1 VHTKSPVVVDEQKPP
16 LPAGGPRPAT
26 VIALA
31 ALGIALATGAA
42 LIAYHG
48 APRHPGVSATLH
60 AALVLVPVSIGLA
73 VLARGRRSRFALLL
87 VISGFVWSVTALAET
102 TDPVL
107 YAIGRVSVWVVEPML
122 VYLLLAF
129 PSGRLSTTLERRVV
143 WAAVAI
149 AAALYATTAPFV
161 AAYPDPSPWTSCGVD
176 CPDNG
181 LAITTAPSTFIDDV
195 VRPLREVVTALLFA
209 SVVALLVRRAKA
221 SGPLLRRA
229 LIPVIAIAVLRG
241 ALLVVYQIVRGAD
254 PTAASLEWMGWAYV
268 LSLPLLALS
277 FAAGLLLRRLH
288 AGVAL
293 RRLAVRLPLS
303 ASHAELRDALAGALE
318 DPTLEI
324 IHWRPGNPGTW
335 VDDSGWPVADPKLTP
350 GRACTEVAS
359 QSRRIAA
366 IVHDELQDQDE
377 VVLRAAASYA
387 LVVLEHGRLVDR
399 LRDSLRELSTS
410 RARLVAIADETRRD
424 IERNLH
430 DGAQQ
435 KLIALRI
442 RLSLESERLARTDP
456 VEAEAVARLGEEA
469 EEALD
474 ELRAMAH
481 GIYPSVLAER
491 GLPDALR
498 AVARRAALPTI
509 VDASGIT
516 RFPSEVEN
524 AVYFACLE
532 ALQNAEKH
540 ATGASHVAITL
551 ELGDVL
557 AFEVLDDGP
566 GLHDGDEGGSGFAN
580 LRDRLG
586 AVGGTLV
593 LGSGP
598 DGGARVAGQVPVPA
612 GAR

>member
-1 VHTKSPVVVDEQKPP
+1 VQFDEQTPP
-16 LPAGGPRPAT
+16 PPASGPRPAT
-26 VIALA
+26 LLALA
-31 ALGIALATGAA
+31 ALGIALAAGAA

-48 APRHPGVSATLH
+48 ATRHPGVSATLH
-60 AALVLVPVSIGLA
+60 AAVVAVPVTIGLA
-73 VLARGRRSRFALLL
+73 VLVRGPWSRFPLLL
-87 VISGFVWSVTALAET
+87 VISGFVWSVTALAES

-122 VYLLLAF
+122 VYLLLTF
-129 PSGRLSTTLERRVV
+129 PSGRLSTTIERRLV
-143 WAAVAI
+143 WAAVGI
-149 AAALYATTAPFV
+149 AAVLYVATAPFV
-161 AAYPDPSPWTSCGVD
+161 AAYPDPSPWTSCGTD
-176 CPDNG
+176 CPANG
-181 LAITTAPSTFIDDV
+181 LAITTAPSAFVDDV
-195 VRPLREVVTALLFA
+195 VRPLREPLTAL
-209 SVVALLVRRAKA
+209 VLLAVFLVLARRARA

-229 LIPVIAIAVLRG
+229 LIPVIAIAGLRG
-241 ALLVVYQIVRGAD
+241 AVLVVYQVVRAAD
-254 PTAASLEWMGWAYV
+254 PDAAALEWMGWAYT
-268 LSLPLLALS
+268 LSLPLLALG

-293 RRLAVRLPLS
+293 RRLAIRLPLN
-303 ASHAELRDALAGALE
+303 ATHAELRDALADALG
-318 DPTLEI
+318 DPTLEVV
-324 IHWRPGNPGTW
+324 HWRPGDPGTW
-335 VDDSGWPVADPKLTP
+335 VDDRGWPVPDPEWTP

-359 QSRRIAA
+359 RNRRIAA
-366 IVHDELQDQDE
+366 IVHDELQGQDE

-387 LVVLEHGRLVDR
+387 LVVLEHGRLVER

-442 RLSLESERLARTDP
+442 HLSLESERLAHTDP
-456 VEAEAVARLGEEA
+456 EEAAAVARLGEDA

-498 AVARRAALPTI
+498 AVARRAALPTT
-509 VDASGIT
+509 VDAAGIA
-516 RFPSEVEN
+516 RFPAEVEN
-524 AVYFACLE
+524 AVYFTCLE

-540 ATGASHVAITL
+540 ATGASHVAIRL
-551 ELGDVL
+551 ELGDAL

-566 GLHDGDEGGSGFAN
+566 GLRNGDERGSGFAN

-593 LGSGP
+593 LGAGP
-598 DGGARVAGQVPVPA
+598 DGGTRVAGQVPVPA